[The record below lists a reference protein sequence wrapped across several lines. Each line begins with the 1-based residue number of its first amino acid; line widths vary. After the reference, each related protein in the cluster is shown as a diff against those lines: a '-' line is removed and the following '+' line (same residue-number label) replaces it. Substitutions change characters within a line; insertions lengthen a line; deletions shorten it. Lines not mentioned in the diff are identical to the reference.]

1 MNKESNIQFICP
13 SCRLHLVKKND
24 QLICD
29 RCGKKIPTVDGV
41 PVFTNDK
48 YWGKVSEDELKQVI
62 EVIDKKGFESLDDQ
76 LQKRFDYTGH
86 EDRADWRFFIPIT
99 KESKILDI
107 GAGLGRITIPLSRIC
122 REVVACDKSIT
133 RMRFLKRRAQNEN
146 LDNVQ
151 VVVADIFDLPFKDN
165 SFDLIVMNGVLEWV
179 GQTDLFANPRY
190 AQIKSLEICRRL
202 LKEGGYL
209 YIGIENRF
217 AHAYL
222 KASDHNG
229 LRFTSY
235 MPRWMANFYSIIRG
249 RGSYNTYTY
258 SKSGYSR
265 LLYDSGFTSAKDY
278 YLVYPGYNLPRIL
291 VPYNSI
297 NAIRYL
303 INKHIKRNNRLPR
316 LLLWFF
322 ETNLFIK
329 LYRLVFYSFSI
340 IVKK

>member
-1 MNKESNIQFICP
+1 MNKESSTQFICP
-13 SCRLHLVKKND
+13 SCRLGLIEKSGL
-24 QLICD
+24 LICD
-29 RCGKKIPTVDGV
+29 RCGKKIPKSDDV
-41 PVFTNDK
+41 PVFTEDK
-48 YWGKVSEDELKQVI
+48 YWGKVPEDELKQVI
-62 EVIDKKGFESLDDQ
+62 ETIDKRGFESFDDQ
-76 LQKRFDYTGH
+76 LQKKFDYTSH

-107 GAGLGRITIPLSRIC
+107 GAGLGRISIPLSRIC
-122 REVVACDKSIT
+122 SEVVACDKSIT
-133 RMRFLKRRAQNEN
+133 RMRFLKRRAQNEK
-146 LDNVQ
+146 LDNIK

-179 GQTDLFANPRY
+179 GQTDLFVNPRY
-190 AQIKSLEICRRL
+190 AQIRSLEICRRL
-202 LKEGGYL
+202 LKEGGHL

-235 MPRWMANFYSIIRG
+235 MPRWLANVYSIFRG
-249 RGSYNTYTY
+249 RGPYNTYTY
-258 SKSGYSR
+258 SKSGYTK
-265 LLYDSGFTSAKDY
+265 LLLDSGFTSSQDY

-291 VPYNSI
+291 VPYDSI

-303 INKHIKRNNRLPR
+303 INKHIKKNNRLSH

-322 ETNLFIK
+322 SINLFIR
-329 LYRLVFYSFSI
+329 LYRLFFYSFSI
-340 IVKK
+340 IAKR